1 MVKLPPLFH
10 GSSNSQPAPA
20 VRYVYPSITGK
31 GYEASLILRAA
42 GFTNVK
48 VLDGGIAMW
57 PYETEM
63 P

>member
-1 MVKLPPLFH
+1 MLPCSKRIAEIP
-10 GSSNSQPAPA
+10 GDREITPYCA
-20 VRYVYPSITGK
+20 VSLR

-42 GFTNVK
+42 GFVNVK

-57 PYETEM
+57 PYETEI